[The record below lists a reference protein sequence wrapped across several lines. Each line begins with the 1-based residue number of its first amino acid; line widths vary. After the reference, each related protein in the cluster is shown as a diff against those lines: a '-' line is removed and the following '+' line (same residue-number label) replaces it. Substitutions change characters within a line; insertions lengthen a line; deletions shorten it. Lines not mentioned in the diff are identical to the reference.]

1 MEKENRKQTGRT
13 GLSMAITYFTLQGYT
28 VSLPMNDTQWYDLI
42 VEKDDNFFTVQCKA
56 TKTDDNTINLRSKG
70 GTKGVTYDNV
80 LNHPKLDYLFCVDNA
95 LQMWLIPVKDI
106 ITTNKISLRTTPNT
120 NKQGFNTYPYQVY
133 FPVKK

>member
-56 TKTDDNTINLRSKG
+56 TQTDDNTISLRSKG
-70 GTKGVTYDNV
+70 GTKGVTYDNI
-80 LNHPKLDYLFCVDNA
+80 LNHSKLKL
-95 LQMWLIPVKDI
+95 
-106 ITTNKISLRTTPNT
+106 
-120 NKQGFNTYPYQVY
+120 
-133 FPVKK
+133 